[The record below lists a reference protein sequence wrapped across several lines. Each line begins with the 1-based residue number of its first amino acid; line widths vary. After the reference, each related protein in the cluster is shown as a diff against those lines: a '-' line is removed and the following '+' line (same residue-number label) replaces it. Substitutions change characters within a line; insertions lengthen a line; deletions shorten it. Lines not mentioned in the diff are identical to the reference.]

1 MGMPAITSL
10 ENPKLK
16 RIAIARD
23 TMVGWPPGPF
33 PVDQYKANLKKHGIA
48 VPSKNTIYEDMN
60 AAREIMLKIPESG
73 EVKSWL
79 SHLLYHLTSKAYHKG
94 KYTAAVSGG
103 KLLAELTGA
112 LAPPQEED
120 RSVDIATYLQ
130 LQLIPSGEDMVH
142 DAQDNS

>member
-23 TMVGWPPGPF
+23 TMVGLPPGPF
-33 PVDQYKANLKKHGIA
+33 PVDQYKANLKKHGIK
-48 VPSKNTIYEDMN
+48 VPSKDTIYTDMN
-60 AAREIMLKIPESG
+60 AAREIMLKIPDKDD
-73 EVKSWL
+73 VKSWL
-79 SHLLYHLTSKAYHKG
+79 SHLMMHLTSKAYQKG